1 MDMSFELIFGLGVL
15 IAAIFAFWFIKKRKN
30 VQGSSLNVSYVKKGA
45 EGAQKAYDDKFKD
58 PNPLTKEE
66 KIELSWE
73 FLYGIT
79 DIVLEKFS
87 KEDREQV
94 AKIGHQMLDAG
105 TGYEHVI
112 EYGLK
117 IEKKRTKLIEEE
129 QEKSQDIE
137 IKR

>member
-1 MDMSFELIFGLGVL
+1 MDIPLELIFGFAGLVL
-15 IAAIFAFWFIKKRKN
+15 CVVIFLLIKKMRAKK
-30 VQGSSLNVSYVKKGA
+30 GASLNISYVKKGA
-45 EGAQKAYDDKFKD
+45 EGAQTEYDNKFKD
-58 PNPLTKEE
+58 PNPLTKDE
-66 KIELSWE
+66 KIELSWQ

-94 AKIGHQMLDAG
+94 AKIGHQMLEAG

-117 IEKKRTKLIEEE
+117 PVKKRSHLIEEE
-129 QEKSQDIE
+129 EKSQDQE